1 MKVLRRIA
9 IAYSLFMLLVLGVFI
24 LMNRRYSYSERDLVY
39 YNDICHIA
47 EKLYSEGVSEEDIEN
62 KYDCHI
68 IISTE
73 IHNEELAALYKNYAF
88 VIDFAPEGN
97 YIGKIAWSDEVNR
110 FQSTS
115 DAFFKITVFVWAA
128 LFISGITLIM
138 FMYRSIVRPIRE
150 LERFSEKIA
159 SGCLE
164 EPLPIHKDN
173 IFGRFVE
180 AFDLMREQVKEAR
193 QKEIE
198 SEKARKELVAELS
211 HDVKTPVS
219 VIKAACEVMQAKC
232 ESRLTSLNDSEKE
245 ADTYDS
251 RDTSALKKDQFHGK
265 NEIDDIEYT
274 LDKINTI
281 SSKADTIGNLMSNLM
296 HANLEDMEVLSVNP
310 IETDTRVIPSMIS
323 NIKNYGNIII
333 ENDIPECL
341 VYMDKLRMEQAI
353 DNIVGNSYKYAGTD
367 IRIRFSNDNSML
379 EDGTRIE
386 FVKVIIKDSGCGV
399 SEEDLPLIAEKY
411 YRGKNTGE
419 QNGYGLGL
427 YLVKCYMDKMGG
439 GMEYYN
445 DNGFTVELLLKKV

>member
-9 IAYSLFMLLVLGVFI
+9 IIYSIFMLLVLGIFM

-39 YNDICHIA
+39 YNDVCHMA
-47 EKLYSEGVSEEDIEN
+47 EKEYAKGVAEEDIEK

-73 IHNEELAALYKNYAF
+73 INNEELAKLYKNYAF
-88 VIDFAPEGN
+88 VIDFAPDGN

-128 LFISGITLIM
+128 LFIAGIVLIIVLH
-138 FMYRSIVRPIRE
+138 RSVVKPIRE

-159 SGCLE
+159 AGNLE

-173 IFGRFVE
+173 MFGSFVE

-198 SEKARKELVAELS
+198 SEKARKELVTELS

-232 ESRLTSLNDSEKE
+232 ESRLTSQKNTLK
-245 ADTYDS
+245 DTEV
-251 RDTSALKKDQFHGK
+251 KDL
-265 NEIDDIEYT
+265 EYT

-281 SSKADTIGNLMSNLM
+281 SSKADTIGILMSNLM
-296 HANLEDMEVLSVNP
+296 HANLEDMEVLTVNP
-310 IETDTRVIPSMIS
+310 IETDTRVIPQMIS
-323 NIKNYGNIII
+323 NIRNYGNIIL
-333 ENDIPECL
+333 ENNIPECL

-367 IRIRFSNDNSML
+367 IRVRFANDASML
-379 EDGTRIE
+379 EDGSKIE
-386 FVKVIIKDSGCGV
+386 FVKVIIKDSGKGV
-399 SEEDLPLIAEKY
+399 SDEDIPLIAEKY

-427 YLVKCYMDKMGG
+427 YLVKCYMDRMGG

>member
-9 IAYSLFMLLVLGVFI
+9 IIYSIFMLLVLGIFM

-39 YNDICHIA
+39 YNDVCHMA
-47 EKLYSEGVSEEDIEN
+47 EKEYAKGVAEEDIEK

-73 IHNEELAALYKNYAF
+73 INNEELAKLYKNYAF
-88 VIDFAPEGN
+88 VIDFAPDGN

-128 LFISGITLIM
+128 LFIAGIVLIIVLH
-138 FMYRSIVRPIRE
+138 RSVVKPIRE

-159 SGCLE
+159 AGNLE

-173 IFGRFVE
+173 IFGSFVE

-198 SEKARKELVAELS
+198 SEKARKELVTELS

-232 ESRLTSLNDSEKE
+232 ESRLTSLNESVNI
-245 ADTYDS
+245 DTNNS
-251 RDTSALKKDQFHGK
+251 HEEHFHGK
-265 NEIDDIEYT
+265 KEIDDIEYT

-296 HANLEDMEVLSVNP
+296 HANLEDMEVLTVNP
-310 IETDTRVIPSMIS
+310 IETDTRVIPQMIS
-323 NIKNYGNIII
+323 NIRNYGNIIL

-353 DNIVGNSYKYAGTD
+353 DNIVGNSYKYAGTKIEVTFSETPD
-367 IRIRFSNDNSML
+367 IQL
-379 EDGTRIE
+379 PDGN
-386 FVKVIIKDSGCGV
+386 FVKFIRVSVRDFGPGV
-399 SEEDLPLIAEKY
+399 LEEDLPLIASKY
-411 YRGKNTGE
+411 YRGSNTEGKT
-419 QNGYGLGL
+419 GYGLGL
-427 YLVKCYMDKMGG
+427 YLAKWYMEKQDGG
-439 GMEYYN
+439 LEYYN
-445 DNGFTVELLLKKV
+445 DNGFVVDILVRKV

>member
-1 MKVLRRIA
+1 
-9 IAYSLFMLLVLGVFI
+9 MLLVLGIFM

-39 YNDICHIA
+39 YNDVCHMA
-47 EKLYSEGVSEEDIEN
+47 EKEYAKGVAEEDIEK

-73 IHNEELAALYKNYAF
+73 INNEELAKLYKNYAF
-88 VIDFAPEGN
+88 VIDFAPDGN

-115 DAFFKITVFVWAA
+115 DAFFKITVFVWAV
-128 LFISGITLIM
+128 LFIAGIVLIIVLH
-138 FMYRSIVRPIRE
+138 RSVVKPIRE

-159 SGCLE
+159 AGNLE

-173 IFGRFVE
+173 MFGSFVE

-198 SEKARKELVAELS
+198 SEKARKELVTELS

-232 ESRLTSLNDSEKE
+232 ESRLTSQKNTLK
-245 ADTYDS
+245 DTEV
-251 RDTSALKKDQFHGK
+251 KDL
-265 NEIDDIEYT
+265 EYT

-281 SSKADTIGNLMSNLM
+281 SNKADTIGNLMSNLM
-296 HANLEDMEVLSVNP
+296 HANLEDMEVLTVNP
-310 IETDTRVIPSMIS
+310 IETDTRVIPQMIS
-323 NIKNYGNIII
+323 NIRNYGNIIL

-367 IRIRFSNDNSML
+367 IRVRFANDASML
-379 EDGTRIE
+379 EDGSKIE
-386 FVKVIIKDSGCGV
+386 FVKVIIKDSGKGV
-399 SEEDLPLIAEKY
+399 SDEDIPLIAEKY

-427 YLVKCYMDKMGG
+427 YLVKCYMDRMGG

>member
-9 IAYSLFMLLVLGVFI
+9 IIYSIFMLLVLGIFM

-39 YNDICHIA
+39 YNDVCHMA
-47 EKLYSEGVSEEDIEN
+47 EKEYAKGVAEEDIEK

-73 IHNEELAALYKNYAF
+73 INNEELAKLYKNYAF
-88 VIDFAPEGN
+88 VIDFAPDGN

-128 LFISGITLIM
+128 LFIAGIVLIIVLH
-138 FMYRSIVRPIRE
+138 RSVVKPIRE

-159 SGCLE
+159 SGNLE

-173 IFGRFVE
+173 LFGSFVE

-198 SEKARKELVAELS
+198 SEKARKELVTELS

-232 ESRLTSLNDSEKE
+232 ESRLSSLNESVNI
-245 ADTYDS
+245 DTNNS
-251 RDTSALKKDQFHGK
+251 HEEHFHGK
-265 NEIDDIEYT
+265 KEIDDIEYT

-296 HANLEDMEVLSVNP
+296 HVNLEDMEVLTVNP
-310 IETDTRVIPSMIS
+310 IETDTRVIPQMIS
-323 NIKNYGNIII
+323 NIRNYGNIIL

-367 IRIRFSNDNSML
+367 IRVRFANDASML
-379 EDGTRIE
+379 EDGSKIE
-386 FVKVIIKDSGCGV
+386 FVKVIIKDSGKGV
-399 SEEDLPLIAEKY
+399 SDEDIPLIAEKY

-427 YLVKCYMDKMGG
+427 YLVKCYMDRMGG